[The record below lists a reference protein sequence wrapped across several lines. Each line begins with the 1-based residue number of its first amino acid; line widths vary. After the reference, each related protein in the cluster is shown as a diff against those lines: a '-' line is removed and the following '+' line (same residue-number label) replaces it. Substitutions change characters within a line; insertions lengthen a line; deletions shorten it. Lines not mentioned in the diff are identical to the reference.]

1 MNALSPTPGGLQVKI
16 CGLTRPQ
23 EALACAMLGVDAIGL
38 IFYRKSPR
46 FISIPEAR
54 TIAAAL
60 PHRARLVGVFVNH
73 DYDAI
78 MRHAEGCGLWG
89 AQLHGQES
97 PDLVNRLRDAGL
109 TVIKALFRNGKP
121 SLAEAAAYDPAAF
134 LIESGVGPLPG
145 GNAKAWDWS
154 DARAIARQTPVVL
167 AGGLSDL
174 NVLRA
179 AESARADAV
188 DVSSGVEDRPG
199 RKNMDRVVA
208 FLETVSRF
216 VPSYIPKTVF

>member
-1 MNALSPTPGGLQVKI
+1 MNAPPLPGNLQVKI

-23 EALACAMLGVDAIGL
+23 EALACAMLGADAIGL

-46 FISIPEAR
+46 FLSLPEAK
-54 TIAAAL
+54 TITAAL
-60 PHRARLVGVFVNH
+60 PTRTRRVGVFVNH

-89 AQLHGQES
+89 VQLHGQEP
-97 PDLVNRLRDAGL
+97 PDLVRRLADTGL

-121 SLAEAAAYDPAAF
+121 SLGEAAAYDPSAF

-154 DARAIARQTPVVL
+154 DARSIAQHTPVVL

-179 AESARADAV
+179 AESAQADAV
-188 DVSSGVEDRPG
+188 DVSSGVENRPG

-216 VPSYIPKTVF
+216 VPPYSPRTIF